1 MHRSLLARL
10 GLPCGLVALV
20 VACGAAQAEE
30 GVAFK
35 NLMGTIGILPPEKD
49 PIHYRERAPLVLPPK
64 AELPPPSASY
74 ASSNPQWPNDPD
86 VAAKRRRLD
95 EGRSPV
101 TWSETRRMSE
111 NNPRMSPDELA
122 RGRTATNTQRTIP
135 GSHRGDNARDVLL
148 LSPEQMAARAPSD
161 VEDQKAATGKEPAR
175 KTLAEPPTG
184 YRRSATG
191 GTVKADFAPRIDQQQ
206 RDASPMNWL
215 ARKFNGSE
223 DDE

>member
-10 GLPCGLVALV
+10 GLSCGLVALLV
-20 VACGAAQAEE
+20 GGGAVRAEE

-64 AELPPPSASY
+64 AELPPPAASY

-86 VAAKRRRLD
+86 VAAKRRRAD

-111 NNPRMSPDELA
+111 NNPRMSPDELG
-122 RGRTATNTQRTIP
+122 RGRTASTSQRTIP
-135 GSHRGDNARDVLL
+135 GTHRGDNARDVLML
-148 LSPEQMAARAPSD
+148 NPDQLAARSSSD
-161 VEDQKAATGKEPAR
+161 VDDQKAGAGKEPAR
-175 KTLAEPPTG
+175 KTLAEPPSS
-184 YRRSATG
+184 YRRSASG
-191 GTVKADFAPRIDQQQ
+191 GPVNSDLAPRIDQQA
-206 RDASPMNWL
+206 RDATPMNWL